1 MLWKW
6 VLITVEKFMISN
18 SRTFV
23 GFRRVTVVAESVF
36 FSPMF
41 VSLFACISAAL
52 TRRISVI
59 YDIGDIPCSSVDTAQ
74 I

>member
-18 SRTFV
+18 ARTFV
-23 GFRRVTVVAESVF
+23 GFRRVTVVAESVV
-36 FSPMF
+36 FSPMS
-41 VSLFACISAAL
+41 VSLFACISTAL

-59 YDIGDIPCSSVDTAQ
+59 CDIGDFPCNSV
-74 I
+74 

>member
-1 MLWKW
+1 M
-6 VLITVEKFMISN
+6 LITVEIFMISN
-18 SRTFV
+18 ERILI
-23 GFRRVTVVAESVF
+23 GFRRVTVVAGSAF
-36 FSPMF
+36 FMR

-59 YDIGDIPCSSVDTAQ
+59 CDIGDFPCDSVQTIQ